1 MYTLED
7 VRKEYD
13 RLDKMLGID
22 TSNVPIKKM
31 KGFTCYGQCVFYP
44 DTLEI
49 VCIKLNKELFE
60 CCEDTFYKVAR
71 HEYTH
76 MADLLI
82 NKKYNKHN
90 SEWMKL
96 CALVGGD
103 MNEDFP
109 PDSDI
114 MLRFRKLRLG
124 Y

>member
-1 MYTLED
+1 
-7 VRKEYD
+7 
-13 RLDKMLGID
+13 
-22 TSNVPIKKM
+22 
-31 KGFTCYGQCVFYP
+31 
-44 DTLEI
+44 
-49 VCIKLNKELFE
+49 
-60 CCEDTFYKVAR
+60 
-71 HEYTH
+71 

-96 CALVGGD
+96 CALVDGD
-103 MNEDFP
+103 MNKDFP